1 MAICCRKGCKENIA
15 SISYEYGVRLCYIH
29 FNRRKELSRKRNVKK
44 DIRCK
49 VCGANFSETR
59 NNKFCSNKCKGIGMR
74 TLKDSDKTEIHNH
87 SYWLNTEG
95 FIKNNPLQLNSIN
108 GLEDIANII
117 SLYRIKSRLQIPCSH
132 FLKKKIRGNF
142 KKNEHK
148 LTPFI
153 KLDLS
158 HKYPNSK
165 GGMNV
170 PENIMIAPSF
180 INKMNK
186 DKIPENDAFEMFNG
200 HSLSKKRKDMPH
212 SLINSIVRNYSD
224 DEVNA
229 LFCKIGKLPRIKNGQ
244 SRCLNAD
251 AVFNQVFIFDLLNAE
266 LIRLKERTILYCLKY
281 ICKLFRNKIIKF
293 KGKRVTFITCYFDMI
308 ALAFFHAYL
317 RGDPERFLSRIKRFV
332 WVMENGKKTML
343 RVRALFSSLSLFRRY
358 CKKHL
363 SISVSDPASAKESI
377 LDIYAKF
384 FAVKPSYISDEGY
397 PRWIRKC

>member
-1 MAICCRKGCKENIA
+1 MAKCCRKGCEADIA

-29 FNRRKELSRKRNVKK
+29 FKRRKELSLKRNVKK
-44 DIRCK
+44 GIRCK
-49 VCGANFSETR
+49 ICGADFSETR
-59 NNKFCSNKCKGIGMR
+59 NNKFCSNTCKGIGMR
-74 TLKDSDKTEIHNH
+74 TLKDDDKTEIHNH

-117 SLYRIKSRLQIPCSH
+117 SLYRIKSRLQMPCSH
-132 FLKKKIRGNF
+132 FLENKIRGNC

-170 PENIMIAPSF
+170 PENIMIASSF
-180 INKMNK
+180 INTMNK
-186 DKIPENDAFEMFNG
+186 DKVPENDAFEMFNG
-200 HSLSKKRKDMPH
+200 CSLSKKRKDMPY
-212 SLINSIVRNYSD
+212 SLINSIVKSYSD

-229 LFCKIGKLPRIKNGQ
+229 FFCKIGRLPTIKNGQ
-244 SRCLNAD
+244 SRCLDVD
-251 AVFNQVFIFDLLNAE
+251 AVFNQVFIFDLLKKE
-266 LIRLKERTILYCLKY
+266 LKRLNEKDLLYCLEFMDKY
-281 ICKLFRNKIIKF
+281 LRSKVIKF
-293 KGKRVTFITCYFDMI
+293 KGMSVAFTPCYLDMV

-317 RGDPERFLSRIKRFV
+317 RGDPERFLSRLKRFT
-332 WVMENGKKTML
+332 WVMDNGKTKML
-343 RVRALFSSLSLFRRY
+343 RIRALFSSLSLFRRY

-363 SISVSDPASAKESI
+363 SISVSDPVSAKESM
-377 LDIYAKF
+377 LEVYAKL